1 MPTNVETIAQQKNKS
16 SFQTVSTQYDVKRVV
31 QRCPAVLHQ
40 PQQTAAHMGGQRQGV
55 KITPP
60 TLISCFFPYTGRAS

>member
-31 QRCPAVLHQ
+31 QRRPAVLHQ
-40 PQQTAAHMGGQRQGV
+40 SQQTAAHMGASGKASKSHRQ
-55 KITPP
+55 P
-60 TLISCFFPYTGRAS
+60 